1 MSKELNLGR
10 MYLCGRNSEINKNVV
25 NNDSDL
31 MIETSNI
38 NVDENEEILNQ
49 VTRGDQMNIDK
60 REWKAKDEIDFVFYV
75 KFN

>member
-60 REWKAKDEIDFVFYV
+60 RE
-75 KFN
+75 